1 MNFILITKTLLGDKT
16 LSPSL
21 KLFYGWL
28 MSWPDGICA
37 ASEESIAE
45 KFNVS
50 VSSVN
55 QWIKILKERDLIQQS
70 EEDHDYGTI
79 YVNRNECLFSCN
91 RITKYG
97 LSPEDWCK
105 LNEMEEIKENDRT

>member
-1 MNFILITKTLLGDKT
+1 MFQKSCAKKQKTLQALEKQ
-16 LSPSL
+16 
-21 KLFYGWL
+21 KQ
-28 MSWPDGICA
+28 
-37 ASEESIAE
+37 EESIAE

-105 LNEMEEIKENDRT
+105 LNEMEEIKEI